1 MLNKRFFKTKETC
14 RVTFELPKELEM
26 ELGERIRRVAVVGE
40 FNDWSQHADLMKK
53 AKSGTW
59 KTQLELETGREY
71 QFRYLVNETEWC
83 NEWQAD
89 KYVPNNIDGDN
100 SVVVT
105 HS

>member
-1 MLNKRFFKTKETC
+1 MLNKRFFKTKDTC
-14 RVTFELPKELEM
+14 RVTFELPQELET
-26 ELGERIRRVAVVGE
+26 ELGERIHQVAVVGE
-40 FNDWSQHADLMKK
+40 FNNWSQQADLMKK
-53 AKSGTW
+53 ARGGTW

-71 QFRYLVNETEWC
+71 QFRYLVNGAEWC

-105 HS
+105 SL